1 MLPTKYQ
8 CNIIVIIRYLSIL
21 ICFLTNGGD
30 VKLVKRC
37 AAAFTVAALMF
48 VTSTAFG
55 DTGVFIK
62 NAVLMNKDGKC
73 VTSFSQGSRVYISEE
88 NENQYIINEDDDI
101 YHGDK
106 QDLLIVT
113 KKARIFRA
121 KNEAA
126 VMYLEPNINSDPLK
140 ELMPN
145 QILYPEGLEGQF
157 GLFRTE
163 DNKKGYVLL
172 SSIEEGFIEKENI
185 SQGTATATL
194 TVKNSENKYLHIKK
208 LDILYIK
215 DFKDNQYIVLD
226 EEGNEFLVNPLL
238 VSLNSENVQASRST
252 FNRKSTTNISKVI
265 EYAYN
270 SIGKSYVYGD
280 TGKKGYDCSGLIYS
294 TFLQIGVEL
303 PRSSSSQASSGVL
316 VKKEDLMAGDL
327 IFFNTNGKG
336 VSHVG
341 LYIGDGKM
349 IHASTSSKKVKIDEI
364 NSSYYGKRYVTAR
377 RIIGN

>member
-1 MLPTKYQ
+1 M
-8 CNIIVIIRYLSIL
+8 
-21 ICFLTNGGD
+21 
-30 VKLVKRC
+30 KLVKRC

-62 NAVLMNKDGKC
+62 NAVLVNKDGEC

-88 NENQYIINEDDDI
+88 NESQYIINEDDDI

-113 KKARIFRA
+113 KKTRIFRV

-126 VMYLEPNINSDPLK
+126 VMYLEPNINSNPLK

-145 QILYPEGLEGQF
+145 QILYPESLEDQF

-185 SQGTATATL
+185 SQATATATL

-252 FNRKSTTNISKVI
+252 FNRKSTTNVSKVI

-270 SIGKSYVYGD
+270 SIGKPYVYGD
-280 TGKKGYDCSGLIYS
+280 TGKKGYDCSGLVYS
-294 TFLQIGVEL
+294 IFLQIGVEL

-316 VKKEDLMAGDL
+316 VKKEDLIAGDL